1 MSKDYNNVPE
11 KHIRQ
16 YGNPI
21 NKIALGA
28 EKAQE
33 AKNPVCAIKMYSEI
47 IRRQSGVDSI
57 LAPYF
62 AISKHRA
69 EEKRVALKKLADDF
83 IKKPFLEKIKLIL
96 P

>member
-16 YGNPI
+16 YGNPV
-21 NKIALGA
+21 NKIALGT

-33 AKNPVCAIKMYSEI
+33 TKNPTCAIKMYSEI
-47 IRRQSGVDSI
+47 IRHQSGVDSI

-62 AISKHRA
+62 AVAKHRS
-69 EEKRVALKKLADDF
+69 EEKKIAARKLAEDF
-83 IKKPFLEKIKLIL
+83 MKKPFLEKIKMIL